1 VTVATLLALRF
12 ALAAGGFGAILARRR
27 PARPARSVVLIGLAM
42 GACGYAVQSALFFA
56 ALTRIDASL
65 TALLLYTYP
74 RSSSGWR

>member
-1 VTVATLLALRF
+1 
-12 ALAAGGFGAILARRR
+12 
-27 PARPARSVVLIGLAM
+27 M

-74 RSSSGWR
+74 RSPSGWR